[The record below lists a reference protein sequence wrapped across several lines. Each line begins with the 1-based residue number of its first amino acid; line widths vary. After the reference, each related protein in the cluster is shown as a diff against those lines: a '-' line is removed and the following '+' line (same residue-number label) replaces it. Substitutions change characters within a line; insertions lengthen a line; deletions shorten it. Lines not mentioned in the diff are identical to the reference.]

1 MLKNRRVYETD
12 LDAQW
17 AQWKADIDVL
27 KAKARRTEV
36 DAMVE
41 YDKAIDALQRKHKE
55 AGNRL
60 NRLKAASD
68 EAWED
73 IKATTEKTWSE
84 VKSLFQ
90 TSAATP

>member
-41 YDKAIDALQRKHKE
+41 YDKAVDALQRKHKE

-60 NRLKAASD
+60 HHLKAASD
-68 EAWED
+68 EAWEGL
-73 IKATTEKTWSE
+73 KASTEKTWSE

-90 TSAATP
+90 TSTATP